1 MQDMP
6 VFFCLNVEKQAR
18 FAEKSLGKH
27 STFYND
33 KKSRKKC
40 LTLPSDSDRIAKLSQ
55 RDGSERS
62 AGSRPIEGREQAL
75 AGTVAKRVRKKI
87 LKKSKKVLDKANLM

>member
-6 VFFCLNVEKQAR
+6 GFFCLNVEKQAR

-40 LTLPSDSDRIAKLSQ
+40 LTLTSDSDSIAKLSQ

-62 AGSRPIEGREQAL
+62 AGSRPSERGKQAV
-75 AGTVAKRVRKKI
+75 AGIVARWVLKKI